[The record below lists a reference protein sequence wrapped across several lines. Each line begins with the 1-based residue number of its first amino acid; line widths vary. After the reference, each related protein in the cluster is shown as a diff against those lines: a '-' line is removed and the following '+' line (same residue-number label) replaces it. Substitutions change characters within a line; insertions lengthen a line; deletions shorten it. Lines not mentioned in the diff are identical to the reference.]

1 MTATMTIE
9 RGYAPAV
16 ELRDRVGRTAT
27 AMRRKGLD
35 AIIVST
41 NANLLYVAG
50 TIINGYAY
58 IARDGEVTFF
68 VRRPAPLLI
77 GDVAL
82 IRKPEEIPQWLQSHG
97 KPQPS
102 TFGLEYDIES
112 YATVVRLAN
121 IFPQSSH
128 VSASDILAAER
139 AVKSRWEI
147 EQLRASAAIQ
157 ACAYSKIPKLY
168 RPGMTD
174 VELQIEVEREL
185 RRAGTIGL
193 FRMRGGQLEMY
204 MGSLLTGDNADE
216 PSAYDFAMGGA
227 GQSAA
232 LPVGADGSAIK
243 PGQAVMIDLGGNAG
257 GWMTDMTRTY
267 SVGALPQQAIDA
279 HNLSIEI
286 AHAIARRGHVGA
298 AAAELYD
305 MAIAMVEKA
314 GFAPYFMGHRQQ
326 ASFVGHG
333 IGLEVNELPV
343 LHHRSKEI
351 LQVGN
356 VIAVEPKFVIPGV
369 GAVGIENT
377 YVVTD
382 RGMDNLTVFPEDLIQ
397 LD

>member
-16 ELRDRVGRTAT
+16 ELRDRVGRTA
-27 AMRRKGLD
+27 AEMRRKGLD

-77 GDVAL
+77 GEMAL

-97 KPQPS
+97 KPLPS

-112 YATVVRLAN
+112 YATVVRLGN

-147 EQLRASAAIQ
+147 EQLRESAAIQ

-267 SVGALPQQAIDA
+267 GVGALPQQAIDA

-286 AHAIARRGHVGA
+286 AHAIARRGHAGA

-314 GFAPYFMGHRQQ
+314 GFAPFFMGHRQQ

>member
-16 ELRDRVGRTAT
+16 ELRDRVGRTVA

-97 KPQPS
+97 KPLPS

-121 IFPQSSH
+121 IFSQSSH

-267 SVGALPQQAIDA
+267 GVGALPQQAIDA

-286 AHAIARRGHVGA
+286 AHAIARRGHAGA

-351 LQVGN
+351 LQEGN